1 MLKKISLMALLFSL
15 ASSSL
20 FFTQAQRPDAEGY
33 SLRGPYAVGVRQ
45 FKIEDPDRPL
55 DVVVWYPASN
65 PEDLEQKVS
74 YQVGIYSIEGQA
86 LQDGEPDMTAGPYPL
101 IVFSHGSGGTRYQS
115 LYYTEHLASYGFVV
129 MAMDHPGNTILD
141 MLGGDEEQLERN
153 IAVNFA
159 LRPLDMLRTIAYA
172 DELTADGPLAGLID
186 TDRIGVTGHS
196 FGGYTA
202 LSVAGGQVDFRR
214 NENCAPDDERTF
226 CNLEALREDLADL
239 RGLDS
244 VPEGP
249 FPPTSDPRVDA
260 MILLAPA
267 TGPLFTDESLAQ
279 ITTPTM
285 FLVGTN
291 DLTTPHEPNVITT
304 AENLNAQPE
313 IIGLFE
319 NAGHYLFL
327 ESCPQI
333 AISLGLYDS
342 CSDDV
347 WDMQRGHDLIN
358 YLATAF
364 FLSTL
369 QGDSTAAAAL
379 APEAIT
385 FPGLDYRQQ

>member
-1 MLKKISLMALLFSL
+1 MSLQKSFLLMTLLALL
-15 ASSSL
+15 SSSL
-20 FFTQAQRPDAEGY
+20 MFAQAQRPDAEGY
-33 SLRGPYAVGVRQ
+33 SLRGQYPVGVRQ
-45 FKIEDPDRPL
+45 FSIEDPDRPL

-65 PEDLEQKVS
+65 PEDLEQKAN

-86 LQDGEPDMTAGPYPL
+86 LQDADPFLDDGPYPL

-141 MLGGDEEQLERN
+141 MLGGDEAQLEQN
-153 IAVNFA
+153 IVANFA

-172 DELTADGPLAGLID
+172 DTLTAEGPLAGLID
-186 TDRIGVTGHS
+186 TESLGVTGHS

-226 CNLEALREDLADL
+226 CNLEALRADLAAL

-244 VPEGP
+244 VPEGQ
-249 FPPTSDPRVDA
+249 FPPTADPRVDA
-260 MILLAPA
+260 VLLLAPA
-267 TGPLFTDESLAQ
+267 TGPLFTAESLGQ
-279 ITTPTM
+279 ISTPTM

-291 DLTTPHEPNVITT
+291 DLSTPHEPNVITT

-313 IIGLFE
+313 IIGLFQSG
-319 NAGHYLFL
+319 GHYIFL

-347 WDMQRGHDLIN
+347 WDMERAHDLTN

-364 FLSTL
+364 FLSQL
-369 QGDSTAAAAL
+369 KGDAAAA
-379 APEAIT
+379 EALNNIN
-385 FPGLDYRQQ
+385 FPGLDYRNQ